1 MDPDRLAEL
10 EQERRFLLRS
20 IGDLDREH
28 GAGDVDDGDYR
39 TLRDGYVARAAGVLR
54 AIDEG
59 HAALPPR
66 PPRRWSRITAG
77 IAVTVAVAVGAG
89 WWVAHSSG
97 QRLAGQ
103 TITGGA
109 PIDQVTAELTQARQL
124 LGTDPASAI
133 KLYQDVR
140 TLDPTNVEARTY
152 VAWLLVLSSR
162 TAATDVADLA
172 LTQGV
177 QELQAVTT
185 ADADYPDAWC
195 FLAIVHGQFQEP
207 PDPAA
212 AQSEAQAC
220 LARNPPADM
229 RGLIQ
234 EFVDSQAGS
243 ATTTTTPPPA
253 AASSSP

>member
-10 EQERRFLLRS
+10 EEERRFLLRS

-28 GAGDVDDGDYR
+28 AAGDVDDGDYR
-39 TLRDGYVARAAGVLR
+39 TLRDGYVARAATVLR

-59 HAALPPR
+59 HAALPQR
-66 PPRRWSRITAG
+66 PPRRWWRVAAG
-77 IAVTVAVAVGAG
+77 IAVTVVVAVGAG

-97 QRLAGQ
+97 QRLEGQ

-109 PIDQVTAELTQARQL
+109 PVDQVTAELAKARQL
-124 LGTDPASAI
+124 LGTDPAGAI

-152 VAWLLVLSSR
+152 VAWLLVVTSR
-162 TAATDVADLA
+162 GASADVADLA
-172 LTQGV
+172 LTQGM

-185 ADADYPDAWC
+185 SAADYPDAWC
-195 FLAIVHGQFQEP
+195 FLAIAHGNFQDP
-207 PDPAA
+207 PDPTAA
-212 AQSEAQAC
+212 RTEGEAC

-234 EFVDSQAGS
+234 SFVDVQAGS
-243 ATTTTTPPPA
+243 TTTTPTVVAGSAP
-253 AASSSP
+253 